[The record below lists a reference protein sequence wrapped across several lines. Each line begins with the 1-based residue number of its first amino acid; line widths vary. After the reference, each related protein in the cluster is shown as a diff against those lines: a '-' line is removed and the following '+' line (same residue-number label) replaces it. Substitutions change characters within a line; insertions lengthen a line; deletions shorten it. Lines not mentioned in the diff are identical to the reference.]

1 MTNDTNIE
9 YVCVGR
15 GETATIDGDR
25 TDTLCTLVAQP
36 YDLMTVCC
44 DGMTG
49 GIEELLVTTCQLT
62 TTWSDCLSLH

>member
-1 MTNDTNIE
+1 M
-9 YVCVGR
+9 
-15 GETATIDGDR
+15 ATIDGDR
-25 TDTLCTLVAQP
+25 TGSLCTLVAQP

-62 TTWSDCLSLH
+62 TAWSDCLSATLKPLPCFSTLG

>member
-1 MTNDTNIE
+1 M
-9 YVCVGR
+9 
-15 GETATIDGDR
+15 TIDGDR